1 MPHCHSTS
9 RCPVVPDLRV
19 SVIHRAAAK
28 NGLGLSMWWKHL
40 SILACCLSTVPLS
53 GQTIAVSL
61 PGQSVE
67 GKPVHWDDSEVTLLL
82 RDGRY
87 LRFAPSEARGFRQVS
102 RDFSSYSQSAMRGQ
116 LLREFGRE
124 YDVSGTGQ
132 YLVVHPTGQKDLW
145 ADRFERLYRSMV
157 HYFTA
162 RGFAV
167 RRPEFPLVAVVFPT
181 QSQYV
186 NHLRQSG
193 VRVSAGSLGY
203 YDPATN
209 RICLFD
215 VTAEGGDARLWY
227 LNAETIIHE
236 AAHQTAFNI
245 GIHPRVA
252 TTPTWIVE
260 GIGTMFEAPGVW
272 DAQHHQSREDRING
286 YQLKAYRQ
294 LVPSGMSPKLL
305 QLQLASDRLFA
316 AQPDVAYAHA
326 WALTFFL
333 TEQEP
338 RQLARYLQTLERR
351 EPFRE
356 YTQAARLQDFTRV
369 FGSDLQLLDARL
381 QRFLDAL

>member
-1 MPHCHSTS
+1 M
-9 RCPVVPDLRV
+9 
-19 SVIHRAAAK
+19 
-28 NGLGLSMWWKHL
+28 
-40 SILACCLSTVPLS
+40 
-53 GQTIAVSL
+53 
-61 PGQSVE
+61 
-67 GKPVHWDDSEVTLLL
+67 
-82 RDGRY
+82 
-87 LRFAPSEARGFRQVS
+87 
-102 RDFSSYSQSAMRGQ
+102 
-116 LLREFGRE
+116 LREFGRE

-132 YLVVHPTGQKDLW
+132 YLVVHPAGQRDLW

-181 QSQYV
+181 QSQYG
-186 NHLRQSG
+186 NHLQQSG
-193 VRVSAGSLGY
+193 IRVSAGSLGY

-215 VTAEGGDARLWY
+215 VTAEGGNARLWY

-252 TTPTWIVE
+252 STPTWIVE
-260 GIGTMFEAPGVW
+260 GIGTMFKAPGVW
-272 DAQHHQSREDRING
+272 DAQHHQSLEDRING

-316 AQPDVAYAHA
+316 AQPDVAYA
-326 WALTFFL
+326 
-333 TEQEP
+333 
-338 RQLARYLQTLERR
+338 ARLGVDVLSDGAGAAATRAYLQTLEQR

-356 YTQAARLQDFTRV
+356 YTQAARLQDFTRI
-369 FGSDLQLLDARL
+369 FGSDLQMLDARL